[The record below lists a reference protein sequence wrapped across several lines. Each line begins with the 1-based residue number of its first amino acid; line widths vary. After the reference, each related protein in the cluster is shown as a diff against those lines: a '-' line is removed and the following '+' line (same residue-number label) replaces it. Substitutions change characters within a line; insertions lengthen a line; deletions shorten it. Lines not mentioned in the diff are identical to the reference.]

1 MEKSAK
7 RELTFKALYS
17 GQINKEMNDEE
28 LRIFLEANN
37 LKDRD
42 KDEIVKDIN
51 EINDKK
57 EEILNKI
64 SKNLKD
70 NWSIERIS
78 KIDKA
83 LLMLAIYEIQY
94 KEIPF
99 KVVIN
104 EVVELAKKYGEDTS
118 ASFING
124 VLAKIVEENNS
135 NGKEVAVEDNTE
147 SNEQ

>member
-7 RELTFKALYS
+7 RELTFKILYS
-17 GQINKEMNDEE
+17 NQINKEMNNEE
-28 LRIFLEANN
+28 IDIFLEENN
-37 LKDRD
+37 IKDKDRENINAD
-42 KDEIVKDIN
+42 IAKIKENIKDI
-51 EINDKK
+51 
-57 EEILNKI
+57 EEKI

-70 NWSIERIS
+70 NWSIDRIS

-83 LLMLAIYEIQY
+83 LLILAIYEIQY

-124 VLAKIVEENNS
+124 VLANIV
-135 NGKEVAVEDNTE
+135 KELNLE
-147 SNEQ
+147 

>member
-1 MEKSAK
+1 MIKQSGTK
-7 RELTFKALYS
+7 IYYCLLTGNVIKIIGDMQGYVRETNFDEDYEIYTEL
-17 GQINKEMNDEE
+17 KE
-28 LRIFLEANN
+28 
-37 LKDRD
+37 RD
-42 KDEIVKDIN
+42 KEDIQKT
-51 EINDKK
+51 INAINNNIEDIT
-57 EEILNKI
+57 EKI

-70 NWSIERIS
+70 NWTIDRIS

-83 LLMLAIYEIQY
+83 LLILAIYEIQY

-124 VLAKIVEENNS
+124 VLANVV
-135 NGKEVAVEDNTE
+135 KELNIE
-147 SNEQ
+147 

>member
-28 LRIFLEANN
+28 LKIFLEDNN

-42 KDEIVKDIN
+42 KEDIIKEIN
-51 EINDKK
+51 EINSKK
-57 EEILNKI
+57 EEILTKF

-70 NWSIERIS
+70 NWSIDRIS

-118 ASFING
+118 ASFVNG
-124 VLAKIVEENNS
+124 VLANVVKELNVE
-135 NGKEVAVEDNTE
+135 
-147 SNEQ
+147 

>member
-28 LRIFLEANN
+28 LKIFLEDNN

-42 KDEIVKDIN
+42 KEDIIKEIN
-51 EINDKK
+51 EINSKK
-57 EEILNKI
+57 EEILTKV

-70 NWSIERIS
+70 NWSIDRIS

-118 ASFING
+118 ASFVNG
-124 VLAKIVEENNS
+124 VLANVVKELNVE
-135 NGKEVAVEDNTE
+135 
-147 SNEQ
+147 

>member
-7 RELTFKALYS
+7 RELTFKILYS
-17 GQINKEMNDEE
+17 SQINKEMNQEE
-28 LRIFLEANN
+28 LNIFLEENN

-42 KDEIVKDIN
+42 KEDIQKDIKLIN
-51 EINDKK
+51 NNIKEIMQ
-57 EEILNKI
+57 KI

-70 NWSIERIS
+70 NWTIDRIS

-83 LLMLAIYEIQY
+83 LLILAIYEIQY

-124 VLAKIVEENNS
+124 VLANVV
-135 NGKEVAVEDNTE
+135 KELNIG
-147 SNEQ
+147 

>member
-7 RELTFKALYS
+7 RELTFKILYS
-17 GQINKEMNDEE
+17 SQINKEMNQEE
-28 LRIFLEANN
+28 LNIFLEENN
-37 LKDRD
+37 LKGRD
-42 KDEIVKDIN
+42 KEDIQKDIKLIN
-51 EINDKK
+51 NNIKEIMQ
-57 EEILNKI
+57 KI

-70 NWSIERIS
+70 NWTIDRIS

-83 LLMLAIYEIQY
+83 LLILAIYEIQY

-124 VLAKIVEENNS
+124 VLANVV
-135 NGKEVAVEDNTE
+135 KELNIG
-147 SNEQ
+147 

>member
-7 RELTFKALYS
+7 RELTFKILYS
-17 GQINKEMNDEE
+17 NQINKEMNDEE
-28 LRIFLEANN
+28 LQIFLEENK
-37 LKDRD
+37 LKERD
-42 KDEIVKDIN
+42 KEDIKN
-51 EINDKK
+51 TISAINDNL
-57 EEILNKI
+57 EEIIEKI

-70 NWSIERIS
+70 NWTIDRIS

-83 LLMLAIYEIQY
+83 LLILAIYEIQY
-94 KEIPF
+94 KAIPF

-124 VLAKIVEENNS
+124 VLANVVKELNVE
-135 NGKEVAVEDNTE
+135 
-147 SNEQ
+147 

>member
-7 RELTFKALYS
+7 RELTFKILYS

-28 LRIFLEANN
+28 LQIFLGENN
-37 LKDRD
+37 LKERD
-42 KDEIVKDIN
+42 KEDIQKT
-51 EINDKK
+51 INAINNNIEDIT
-57 EEILNKI
+57 EKI

-70 NWSIERIS
+70 NWTIDRIS

-83 LLMLAIYEIQY
+83 LLILAIYEIQY

-104 EVVELAKKYGEDTS
+104 EVVELAKKYGEEAGTKLLLPM
-118 ASFING
+118 IIM
-124 VLAKIVEENNS
+124 LIVVMAIIMVPVV
-135 NGKEVAVEDNTE
+135 KELNIE
-147 SNEQ
+147 

>member
-7 RELTFKALYS
+7 RELTFKILYS

-28 LRIFLEANN
+28 LQIFLGENN
-37 LKDRD
+37 LKERD
-42 KDEIVKDIN
+42 KEDIQKT
-51 EINDKK
+51 INA
-57 EEILNKI
+57 
-64 SKNLKD
+64 NLKD
-70 NWSIERIS
+70 NWTIDRIS

-83 LLMLAIYEIQY
+83 LLILAIYEIQY

-124 VLAKIVEENNS
+124 VLANVV
-135 NGKEVAVEDNTE
+135 KELNIE
-147 SNEQ
+147 

>member
-7 RELTFKALYS
+7 RELTCKILYS
-17 GQINKEMNDEE
+17 GQINKEMNQEE
-28 LRIFLEANN
+28 LNIFLEENN

-42 KDEIVKDIN
+42 KEDIQKDIKL
-51 EINDKK
+51 INDNIK
-57 EEILNKI
+57 EIMEKI

-70 NWSIERIS
+70 NWTIDRIS

-83 LLMLAIYEIQY
+83 LLILAIYEIQY

-124 VLAKIVEENNS
+124 VLANVV
-135 NGKEVAVEDNTE
+135 KELNIG
-147 SNEQ
+147 

>member
-1 MEKSAK
+1 MDKSSK
-7 RELTFKALYS
+7 RELTFKIIY
-17 GQINKEMNDEE
+17 GIQINKEMNDEE
-28 LRIFLEANN
+28 LESFLDENN
-37 LKDRD
+37 IKENEKQNIKKDLNN
-42 KDEIVKDIN
+42 IN
-51 EINDKK
+51 ENIKAI
-57 EEILNKI
+57 EEKI

-83 LLMLAIYEIQY
+83 LLILAIYEIQY

-118 ASFING
+118 PSFING
-124 VLAKIVEENNS
+124 VLAKVV
-135 NGKEVAVEDNTE
+135 KELNLG
-147 SNEQ
+147 

>member
-7 RELTFKALYS
+7 RELTFKILYS
-17 GQINKEMNDEE
+17 SQINKEMNDEE
-28 LRIFLEANN
+28 LQIFLGENN
-37 LKDRD
+37 LKERD
-42 KDEIVKDIN
+42 KEDIQKT
-51 EINDKK
+51 INAINNNIEDIT
-57 EEILNKI
+57 EKI

-70 NWSIERIS
+70 NWTIDRIS

-83 LLMLAIYEIQY
+83 LLILATYEIQY
-94 KEIPF
+94 KENPF

-124 VLAKIVEENNS
+124 VLANVV
-135 NGKEVAVEDNTE
+135 KELNIG
-147 SNEQ
+147 